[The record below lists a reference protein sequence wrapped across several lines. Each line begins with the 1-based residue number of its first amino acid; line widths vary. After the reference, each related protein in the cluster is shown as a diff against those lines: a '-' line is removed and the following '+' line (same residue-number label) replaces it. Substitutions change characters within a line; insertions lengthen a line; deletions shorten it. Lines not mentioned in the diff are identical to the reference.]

1 VRHSD
6 FWRLVDEEFG
16 PGYGRT
22 LVRDQVLGDLSHR
35 TAEQALAAGEAPRTV
50 WFALCAEM
58 AVPEERRWG
67 RDEQGDRKPSPAA
80 TPRTRRR
87 TG

>member
-1 VRHSD
+1 MRHSD

-35 TAEQALAAGEAPRTV
+35 TGEDALALGEEPRRV
-50 WFALCAEM
+50 WLALCVEM
-58 AVPEERRWG
+58 NVPPERHWG
-67 RDEQGDRKPSPAA
+67 RGEHETRVERPRRK
-80 TPRTRRR
+80 R
-87 TG
+87 